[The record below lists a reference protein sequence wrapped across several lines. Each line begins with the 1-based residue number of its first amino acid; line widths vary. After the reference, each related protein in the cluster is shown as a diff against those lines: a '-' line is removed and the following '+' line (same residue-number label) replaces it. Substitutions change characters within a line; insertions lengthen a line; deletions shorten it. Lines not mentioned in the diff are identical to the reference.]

1 MPESAKVKGIF
12 SAIASR
18 YDLANRIISCGQD
31 LRWRREVVRLVR
43 ARRPGVVVDL
53 ATGSG
58 DLAFALRRRLPK
70 DVSVAGLD
78 FCEPMLEQARLKQA
92 VRPWAANIRFEK
104 GDCMALDLEDASVDV
119 LTIAWGLRNFEDR
132 AKGLAQMR
140 RVLRPGGTLYC
151 LEFSQPYRW
160 IRRPYY
166 LYLNR
171 VVPLLARVLTG
182 NRDAYDY
189 LAGTVEAFPGRENLA
204 REMREAG
211 FSSVRAMPRFFSSV
225 AIHEAIR

>member
-1 MPESAKVKGIF
+1 MPESDRVRGIF

-18 YDLANRIISCGQD
+18 YDLTNRVISCGQD

-43 ARRPGVVVDL
+43 ARSPKVVVDL

-58 DLAFALRRRLPK
+58 DLAFALRRRLP
-70 DVSVAGLD
+70 DETSVSGLD

-92 VRPWAANIRFEK
+92 ARPWAGNIRFAR
-104 GDCMALDLEDASVDV
+104 GDCMALDLDDASVDV

-132 AKGLAQMR
+132 AKGLAEMR
-140 RVLRPGGTLYC
+140 RVLRPGGALYC

-160 IRRPYY
+160 ISRPYFF
-166 LYLNR
+166 YLNH
-171 VVPLLARVLTG
+171 VVPPLARALTG
-182 NRDAYDY
+182 SKDAYDY
-189 LAGTVEAFPGRENLA
+189 LAGTVEAFPGREELA
-204 REMREAG
+204 LEMCEAG